1 MYHWLARWDG
11 IGYSHPFACGLWPTH
26 PVPWH
31 FRRETLWLSGKT
43 EDVKIVSFG
52 EMISQPFDS
61 SDAVGFNSLTN
72 QIVPHSFGTLLG
84 QIFIEVFRTTMIGI
98 AINPFVYGLLLIRIW
113 FHSNKCF
120 VHSFWFNFRRLL
132 HKCRHLILHN
142 LLIIAIMLHSV
153 WLCLWGLSSVFAFVS
168 VDRID
173 HSVHCCS

>member
-11 IGYSHPFACGLWPTH
+11 IGYSHPFACGLWPTP

-52 EMISQPFDS
+52 EMILFDNWLSVKLWSVGNYETTWPTRLFHGFTLSYDLHTAGFDRISIVSWQVFIYPQPFDS

-113 FHSNKCF
+113 FHSNNSTK
-120 VHSFWFNFRRLL
+120 
-132 HKCRHLILHN
+132 
-142 LLIIAIMLHSV
+142 
-153 WLCLWGLSSVFAFVS
+153 
-168 VDRID
+168 
-173 HSVHCCS
+173 